1 MKKEQRSM
9 HLVIIEENVA
19 FYLLTYGYNMRR
31 KNIKENKEVL
41 EALVHWS

>member
-19 FYLLTYGYNMRR
+19 FYLLTYGYMRR
-31 KNIKENKEVL
+31 KNIKEKKEVL
-41 EALVHWS
+41 EALVH